1 VRKTAFFSGE
11 QRIVLSELGR
21 REVVMGTIMMV
32 LDDGRCPLIV
42 ALATLTML
50 RFED

>member
-1 VRKTAFFSGE
+1 
-11 QRIVLSELGR
+11 
-21 REVVMGTIMMV
+21 MV
-32 LDDGRCPLIV
+32 LDATSLESKRPCPLIV